1 MAKDVTVVETEKS
14 TDAPVSTPENAPEVK
29 ITRLRA
35 PKSIS
40 LIGTVV
46 SLNER
51 RKGDKFRH
59 DTKIVVVEEFGTKK
73 LVDVFITFNQ
83 WKEYGCENIIYKGN
97 VVSFEL
103 EECIEGVTGYYES
116 EGDDDLTAHEASFL
130 AFARSVETSI
140 FGLLDACST
149 VGMSSAIT
157 EVFCKTVTQIRSFHS

>member
-1 MAKDVTVVETEKS
+1 MAKDTTVEETVKSSEAPVTVPTVTITKLR
-14 TDAPVSTPENAPEVK
+14 TPK
-29 ITRLRA
+29 T
-35 PKSIS
+35 IS

-59 DTKIVVVEEFGTKK
+59 DTKIVVVEEFGSKK

-83 WKEYGCENIIYKGN
+83 WKEYGCEALIYKGN

-116 EGDDDLTAHEASFL
+116 ESDDDLTAHEASFL

-140 FGLLDACST
+140 FGLLDACSA

-157 EVFCKTVTQIRSFHS
+157 EVFCKTVTQIRSFHA